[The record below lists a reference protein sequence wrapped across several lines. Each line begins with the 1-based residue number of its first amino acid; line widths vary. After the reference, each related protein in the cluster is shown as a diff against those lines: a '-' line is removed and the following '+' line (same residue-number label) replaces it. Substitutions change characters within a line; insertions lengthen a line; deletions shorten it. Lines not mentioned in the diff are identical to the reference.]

1 MAAAVSGVLVSVVLL
16 VAAAVLFEHDEFI
29 LTLAVAGFFLLL
41 AACVGVMVWLGIRHS
56 MYHPE
61 PERSKTSRD
70 VSGIIMLLA
79 TALYLLLGFCGNLW
93 HPGWVVFPVAGILCA
108 IIDKT
113 SD

>member
-1 MAAAVSGVLVSVVLL
+1 M
-16 VAAAVLFEHDEFI
+16 
-29 LTLAVAGFFLLL
+29 L

-108 IIDKT
+108 IIDKPQT
-113 SD
+113 DPTPKRAPEIPGPPFA

>member
-1 MAAAVSGVLVSVVLL
+1 M
-16 VAAAVLFEHDEFI
+16 
-29 LTLAVAGFFLLL
+29 AGFFLLL